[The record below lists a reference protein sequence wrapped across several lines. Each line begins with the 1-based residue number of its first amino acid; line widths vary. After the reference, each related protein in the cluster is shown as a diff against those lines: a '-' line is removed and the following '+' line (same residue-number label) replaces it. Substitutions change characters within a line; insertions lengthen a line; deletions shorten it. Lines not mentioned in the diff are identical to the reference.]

1 MEAIFQRLKGVESV
15 TSWYS
20 GGTKPNPTYE
30 DVCYGNTGHIEVIQ
44 VSFDSTVIT
53 YQQLLEVFFTM
64 HDPSSKDQQGNDV
77 GIQYRSIIFVHD
89 DQQQKTA
96 EAVIA
101 DLNTQKIRNTPIVT
115 EIRPFEVFYKADIYH
130 QNYFNNNPMQPYCSY
145 VIEPKLTKLRE
156 KRRSLLIPQTT

>member
-1 MEAIFQRLKGVESV
+1 
-15 TSWYS
+15 
-20 GGTKPNPTYE
+20 
-30 DVCYGNTGHIEVIQ
+30 
-44 VSFDSTVIT
+44 
-53 YQQLLEVFFTM
+53 M